1 MGNCYRHVLY
11 SILILFVWA
20 TLPWATVGAKMRP
33 VDSLLLV
40 LDGEIEQRHLYREQK
55 EQRLVALKQ
64 LLEKSLQL
72 SMQFEQCSQ
81 LFSEYE
87 SYQFDSAYVYAKRS
101 LHIARQLGDSVALAR
116 AHRYV
121 ARCYIGLGSF
131 YDAVLQVDSIPYQQL
146 PIDEQIDYYTLCV
159 YLYQDMADYLK
170 GTRDLYRC
178 YTDKAERYRCWL
190 RQNNCRST
198 IDYVRK
204 NNLAITH
211 IDSLPLEQKNPAREE
226 YLREFQ
232 LSLHEMAV
240 QYYIMGE
247 TAERQ
252 GNRQQAIAYT
262 ALSAIY
268 DIRSATRE
276 TRASQVLAGY
286 LYEEKQ
292 IARAV
297 RYIHLAQEDAEFFN
311 TQKRR
316 TEINQILPRIE
327 SRRYDWISS
336 QRTALCLGIVLV
348 AGLLL
353 LVIWLALRINLRN
366 HRLAEARREIANQAK
381 ELRDT
386 NEALTHSKQRLEE
399 ANDIKDQYIIQ
410 SLYSDSTFVNRV
422 EEICHQL
429 DRKLKARQYAD
440 LNGISTMMGIK
451 QERERMTLAFDQA
464 FLKLFPNFP
473 EAYNNLF
480 DEENRVNFC
489 ADVPMPTEVRIF
501 ALMRLGIEEVS
512 VVSRYLNLSPN
523 SIYVYKAKAKAKA
536 RVGKEEFEMR
546 IKRIPK
552 P

>member
-1 MGNCYRHVLY
+1 MKNKCSNEMLRIEFLF
-11 SILILFVWA
+11 ILIILSL
-20 TLPWATVGAKMRP
+20 TTTGARSFS
-33 VDSLLLV
+33 VDSLLLL
-40 LDGEIEQRHLYREQK
+40 LDREIEQRVTYTEQK
-55 EQRLVALKQ
+55 EQRLAALKQ
-64 LLEKSLQL
+64 LLDKALQPSL
-72 SMQFEQCSQ
+72 QFEQCSQ

-101 LHIARQLGDSVALAR
+101 LRIARQMGDSVALAR

-178 YTDKAERYRCWL
+178 YADKAERYRCWL
-190 RQNNCRST
+190 RQNTYRST
-198 IDYVRK
+198 IDFVRK
-204 NNLAITH
+204 NNLAIAH

-286 LYEEKQ
+286 LYEERQ

-327 SRRYDWISS
+327 NRRYDWISS

-348 AGLLL
+348 VGLLL

-366 HRLAEARREIANQAK
+366 HRLADARREIANQAK

-410 SLYSDSTFVNRV
+410 SLYSDSSFVNRV
-422 EEICHQL
+422 EEICRQL

-523 SIYVYKAKAKAKA
+523 SIYVYKAKVKAKAK
-536 RVGKEEFEMR
+536 VGKEEFEQR
-546 IKRIPK
+546 IRQIPK